1 MTTQN
6 ALPSS
11 NANAAGFPP
20 APSETLQKANEL
32 RDARVAQSVRFALVF
47 EDVAL
52 GVMVFVREVEGG
64 RIHMRGYSGK
74 RGKPDFY
81 FSFKDA
87 GAAMKHRDGWY
98 AGIVSAAQTKAA
110 RKAEKAAA
118 LAVPQTALAVGDVL
132 VSSWGYEQTNYDYY
146 QVIRLV
152 GARSVEIR
160 KIASLSE
167 ETGFMQGDCVPS
179 KNNFTGPAM
188 VKRVDERGTVKVHTW
203 GVYAT
208 KHQSQIIG
216 GVEVFKPNRFTAY
229 A

>member
-1 MTTQN
+1 MTTHN
-6 ALPSS
+6 ALPTS
-11 NANAAGFPP
+11 NTSAAGFPP
-20 APSETLQKANEL
+20 APSETLQKANGL
-32 RDARVAQSVRFALVF
+32 RDARIAQSARFALAF
-47 EDVAL
+47 EDAAL

-64 RIHMRGYSGK
+64 RVHVRSYSGK

-81 FSFKDA
+81 YSFKDT
-87 GAAMKHRDGWY
+87 GAAVKHWGGWY
-98 AGIVSAAQTKAA
+98 AGILSAAQAKAA

-118 LAVPQTALAVGDVL
+118 MAKPQTALVVGDVL

-167 ETGFMQGDCVPS
+167 ETGYMQGDCVPS

-188 VKRVDERGTVKVHTW
+188 VKRVDERGAVKVHTW
-203 GVYAT
+203 GVFAT
-208 KHQSQIIG
+208 KHQPQIIG
-216 GVEVFKPNRFTAY
+216 GVEVFKPHRFTAY